1 MDTIDISGLAGR
13 FAPGHGMTG
22 GASARGAAVVVS
34 GNPSAA
40 ASAGH
45 DFVSLSAQAAG
56 LSSGA
61 VAASPADA
69 AAQAADQADS
79 DDAEALAELMRQR
92 NLSFSIDEDS
102 GVSVVRVI
110 DSESG
115 DVIRQMPSEAWVKMA
130 RQISE
135 FASGLVSEKA

>member
-1 MDTIDISGLAGR
+1 
-13 FAPGHGMTG
+13 
-22 GASARGAAVVVS
+22 
-34 GNPSAA
+34 
-40 ASAGH
+40 
-45 DFVSLSAQAAG
+45 
-56 LSSGA
+56 
-61 VAASPADA
+61 
-69 AAQAADQADS
+69 
-79 DDAEALAELMRQR
+79 MRQR

-135 FASGLVSEKA
+135 YASGLVSEKA

>member
-40 ASAGH
+40 AGAGH
-45 DFVSLSAQAAG
+45 DFVSLSAQAA
-56 LSSGA
+56 
-61 VAASPADA
+61 
-69 AAQAADQADS
+69 DQTVS

-115 DVIRQMPSEAWVKMA
+115 DITTVLSSCGVKATSQRSSAFLMT
-130 RQISE
+130 S
-135 FASGLVSEKA
+135 V